1 MTRDRGRGARRGV
14 VRRADRGSMTVETA
28 LTFPVV
34 IALML
39 VGLTGINAALTTL
52 RCVDA
57 AREAARVA
65 ARGAP
70 GDAGGADGA
79 GAAAGQRAA
88 PDGAVVSVRV
98 EGDSV
103 RAVVRARVRPLV
115 PLLPAFSVEGSAV
128 AAVEPGGGPA

>member
-1 MTRDRGRGARRGV
+1 MTRDRDRGARRGV
-14 VRRADRGSMTVETA
+14 VRRADRGYVTA
-28 LTFPVV
+28 ELAVAFPVV
-34 IALML
+34 VLLML
-39 VGLTGINAALTTL
+39 AGLTGITAVLTTL

-65 ARGAP
+65 ARGEP
-70 GDAGGADGA
+70 GEAGGAGA
-79 GAAAGQRAA
+79 GMAAGQRAA